1 MTILHVFLA
10 LFVANLL
17 GYGGGPSTIPLIQNQ
32 VVNVYHLM
40 NSAAFFH
47 DLALANALPGPIATK
62 IAVYVGYTSFGWLG
76 ALVGLIATVVP
87 SAIAVIILLQWLH
100 HYKQSDSVKGMVLL
114 IQPAIAVLMI
124 VLTWNVGEEG
134 LKSISPVHFVILAVL
149 AWIALKKFRIHPA
162 FVIVGAFLYGALL
175 LR

>member
-1 MTILHVFLA
+1 MIVLHVFMA
-10 LFVANLL
+10 LFIANIL

-40 NSAAFFH
+40 SGGAFFH

-62 IAVYVGYTSFGWLG
+62 IAVYVGYTTSGWWG
-76 ALVGLIATVVP
+76 AIVGLTATVLP
-87 SAIAVIILLQWLH
+87 SAVAVIILLQWLH
-100 HYKQSDSVKGMVLL
+100 HYKQTDAVKGMVMM

-124 VLTWNVGEEG
+124 ILTWNVGVEG
-134 LKSISPVHFVILAVL
+134 FQSIGIGHFVIIAGLSF
-149 AWIALKKFRIHPA
+149 IALKKFRVHPA
-162 FVIVGAFLYGALL
+162 FVILGAFVYGAIL